1 MDDQRT
7 YHHGDLR
14 VVLLDAAEAELA
26 ETGLEGFS
34 LRGVAR
40 RAGVSH
46 AAPKHHFRDARG
58 LLTALA
64 ARGYLRLLAL
74 GDARRARV
82 ADDDPRRALLAYGLA
97 YADFAREHLAL
108 FRLCFASDRPDYAD
122 KALSDAANAAFDR
135 LVRLVGRLRGVPV
148 YGDLDAMEDAYAA
161 WAMIHGLADLLA
173 SGRMSMLG
181 GLPPEARDG
190 RIAALLERV
199 LPRDGACTG
208 QAGRSR

>member
-1 MDDQRT
+1 MDEERS

-14 VVLLDAAEAELA
+14 AALLDAAEEELA
-26 ETGLEGFS
+26 QTGLEGFS

-58 LLTALA
+58 VLTALA
-64 ARGYLRLLAL
+64 ERGYLRLLAL
-74 GDARRARV
+74 GDARQARV
-82 ADDDPRRALLAYGLA
+82 ADDDPHRALLAYGLA

-122 KALSDAANAAFDR
+122 KPLGSAAKAAFDR
-135 LVRLVGRLRGVPV
+135 LVRLVGARQGAPAH
-148 YGDLDAMEDAYAA
+148 GDLDAMQDVYAA
-161 WAMIHGLADLLA
+161 WGMIHGLADLLA
-173 SGRMSMLG
+173 SGRMSMLA
-181 GLPPEARDG
+181 GLPPKARDG

-199 LPRDGACTG
+199 LPRDGARTG
-208 QAGRSR
+208 HSGARR